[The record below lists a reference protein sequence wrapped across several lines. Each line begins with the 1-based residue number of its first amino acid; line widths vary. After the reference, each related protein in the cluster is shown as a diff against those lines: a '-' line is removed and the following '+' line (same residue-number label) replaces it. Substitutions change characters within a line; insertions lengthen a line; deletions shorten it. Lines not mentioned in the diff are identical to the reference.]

1 MVAYVLSAH
10 AEVVIA
16 DRSIERAWLEQVLE
30 RPERVESDK
39 VDPAL
44 KHAIRRIST
53 NGGRVLRVVYND
65 TVDPRRIVT
74 AYFDRTLRDKL

>member
-1 MVAYVLSAH
+1 MIAFVLSAH

-16 DRSIERAWLEQVLE
+16 NRSIDRKWLEQVLE
-30 RPERVESDK
+30 RPERVEADK

-44 KHAIRRIST
+44 KHAIGRISVHR
-53 NGGRVLRVVYND
+53 GRVLRVVYND

-74 AYFDRTLRDKL
+74 AYFDRTLRDKI

>member
-1 MVAYVLSAH
+1 MLAYVLSAH

-16 DRSIERAWLEQVLE
+16 NRSIDREWLEQVLE

-44 KHAIRRIST
+44 KHAIGTISAH
-53 NGGRVLRVVYND
+53 GGRVLRVVYKD
-65 TVDPRRIVT
+65 AVDPRLIVT
-74 AYFDRTLRDKL
+74 AYFDRTLRDKS